1 MHDIEPYFNW
11 RNHYVVE
18 EDTLSPFFGR
28 DYDQFYFTNKIYNY
42 YIHPQ
47 WDEFGSDTLY
57 LKILYADYDEGCCII
72 ELIGEWND
80 CLHNDIMFLK
90 RKVLDVLMYHG
101 IHKFVM
107 IGENVL
113 NFHAGDDDYYEEWWE
128 NTAENG
134 GWILFLNLHRH
145 VYDEMINGHLQRY
158 VLLLPHLMNYEW
170 RKQTPDLLFKTF
182 DALVNNHKYIETE

>member
-1 MHDIEPYFNW
+1 MHDIEPYYNW
-11 RNHYVVE
+11 RNHYAVE
-18 EDTLSPFFGR
+18 EDQRSPFYGR

-57 LKILYADYDEGCCII
+57 LKVLFADYDEGFCII

-113 NFHAGDDDYYEEWWE
+113 NYHFGDDDYYEEWYQD
-128 NTAENG
+128 TMDSG
-134 GWILFLNLHRH
+134 GWILFLNLHQH
-145 VYDEMINGHLQRY
+145 VYDEMINGHLHRY
-158 VLLLPHLMNYEW
+158 VHLVPHLMNYEW
-170 RKQTPDLLFKTF
+170 RKQTPEHLYNTF
-182 DALVNNHKYIETE
+182 DALVNHHKFIETE